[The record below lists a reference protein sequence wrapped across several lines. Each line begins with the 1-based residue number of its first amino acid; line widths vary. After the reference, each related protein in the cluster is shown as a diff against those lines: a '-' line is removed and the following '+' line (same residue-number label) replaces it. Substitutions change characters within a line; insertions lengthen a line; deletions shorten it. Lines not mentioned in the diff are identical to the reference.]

1 MQEHVI
7 NGAADLARMLAEL
20 KPGADVQLGEILIQE
35 KVITP
40 EQLDA
45 ALELQQKES
54 GRRLGKVLMEMG
66 VATQEQINIAL
77 AHKFGIPYVK
87 LKDFEISQ
95 EAISM
100 IPVDVALQYNVLPLA
115 RVKGR
120 LVVAM
125 ENPLDLEALNAIRF
139 NTNQNVEPVIT
150 SALDISQA
158 LNKYYSKFDEV
169 EVLEELQ
176 PAAVATEESNQA
188 THLMEQQAMKKPI
201 VRLLNAIIL
210 QAVIRNA
217 SDVNIRP
224 AKDRVNVFYRI
235 DGKLQ
240 FVRTLHKSLLPAL
253 VSRVKIT
260 GQMDIAERRLP
271 QDGHA
276 RLIRGDNAIDL
287 RLSVIPT
294 VDGESVVIRILDKEV
309 GLKPLKDIGFPPR
322 EMKILD
328 ELLARTFGIF
338 LVTGPTGSGKSTTL
352 YAVLNE
358 LKKRDPHIITVEDP
372 VEYNM
377 EGVEQIQISVAKGYT
392 FAEAL
397 RHILRHDPDVIMI
410 GEIRDL
416 ETAQI
421 ANKAALTG
429 HLVLSTLHT
438 NDAAS
443 AVTRLMDMGIEPY
456 LLSSTLL
463 GAMAQRLVRVNCP
476 YCKAEEP
483 VDLGMRELLGV
494 KKSEV
499 FYRGVGCP
507 SCNYTGYHGR
517 TTVCELLPV
526 TPQLGGLINAGK
538 SAMEIRQKALEEG
551 MVPLTKHAIALARKG
566 VTSLE
571 EVLSVRLD

>member
-1 MQEHVI
+1 MKEHII
-7 NGAADLARMLAEL
+7 NKTADLARMLDEM
-20 KPGADVQLGEILIQE
+20 KPAADIQLGRILVQE
-35 KVITP
+35 KVVTP
-40 EQLDA
+40 KQLDD
-45 ALELQQKES
+45 ALMHQRKES
-54 GRRLGKVLMEMG
+54 GGRLGKVLVEMG
-66 VATQEQINIAL
+66 VATQEQVNIAL

-95 EAISM
+95 EALSM
-100 IPVDVALQYNVLPLA
+100 IPVDLALQYNVLPLA
-115 RVKGR
+115 TVKGR
-120 LVVAM
+120 LIIAM
-125 ENPLDLEALNAIRF
+125 ENPLDLEAVNAIRF
-139 NTNQNVEPVIT
+139 NTNQSVEPVIT

-158 LNKYYSKFDEV
+158 LNKYYSRFDEV

-176 PAAVATEESNQA
+176 PTTVAADETTQA
-188 THLMEQQAMKKPI
+188 AHLIEQQAMKKPI

-210 QAVIRNA
+210 QAIIRNA

-240 FVRTLHKSLLPAL
+240 FVRTLHKSLLPPL

-276 RLIRGDNAIDL
+276 RLVRGDNAIDL

-322 EMKILD
+322 EMKILR
-328 ELLARTFGIF
+328 ELLGRTFGIF

-352 YAVLNE
+352 YAILNE

-377 EGVEQIQISVAKGYT
+377 EGIEQIQISVVKGYT

-397 RHILRHDPDVIMI
+397 RHILRHDPDVIMV

-476 YCKAEEP
+476 YCKTEDP
-483 VDLGMRELLGV
+483 VDAGMRELLGV
-494 KKSEV
+494 KNSEV
-499 FYRGVGCP
+499 FYRGAGCP
-507 SCNYTGYHGR
+507 SCNYTGYRGR

-526 TPQLGGLINAGK
+526 TPRLSELINAGK
-538 SAMEIRQKALEEG
+538 SAMEIRQKALQEG